1 MIEAHE
7 HAELSKQRQSAFLE
21 KSIRP
26 LFCLFTD
33 SKACLPHIQAD
44 VVALFYSRVEGVL
57 PIRSGP
63 CS

>member
-21 KSIRP
+21 KSIPP

-33 SKACLPHIQAD
+33 SKALPTRAGAKTTTAIQAT
-44 VVALFYSRVEGVL
+44 LRT
-57 PIRSGP
+57 IT
-63 CS
+63 